1 MNEAFIVLP
10 GVGRRLDLGNF
21 EALVLATAARTSSE
35 YTLLQVQG
43 EPPDFAPPLHLHR
56 DTAEAFY
63 VLEGEYLMYVKD
75 RQQLCPPG
83 TFVYVPRDTPHT
95 F

>member
-43 EPPDFAPPLHLHR
+43 SR
-56 DTAEAFY
+56 RTS
-63 VLEGEYLMYVKD
+63 
-75 RQQLCPPG
+75 RRLCTSTG
-83 TFVYVPRDTPHT
+83 TRPRRSTS
-95 F
+95 